1 MEISARLTIVDV
13 DLIFRSCVEEVVVE
27 GKRCD
32 RAGRVGC
39 ERGDAVVG
47 DGEVVEVLRR
57 EFLERWN

>member
-1 MEISARLTIVDV
+1 MEICTRLTIVDI
-13 DLIFRSCVEEVVVE
+13 DLVFGSCVEEVVVE
-27 GKRCD
+27 GKGGD

>member
-1 MEISARLTIVDV
+1 VEICTRLTVVDV
-13 DLIFRSCVEEVVVE
+13 DLVFSCGVKEVVME
-27 GKRCD
+27 GKGGD

-39 ERGDAVVG
+39 EGGDAVVG